1 MIPLATGDGV
11 PDLKQLL
18 PPVLYPPPTDLL
30 DAIK

>member
-18 PPVLYPPPTDLL
+18 PPVFCPSGQP
-30 DAIK
+30 IFF

>member
-18 PPVLYPPPTDLL
+18 PPVLYPPGQP
-30 DAIK
+30 IFF